1 MKAKNEKGAK
11 ICMRRKRGLETDV
24 DNMNNQ
30 INLLDEQNRALEK
43 VTFDMG
49 TMKTIK
55 SVQAQQQKVNNKI
68 SQDEVHEIMDDV
80 RVGIQEANGISEA
93 MAMGATDEYE
103 DVIRRVEQFE
113 EEEGRRPRI
122 LVAKMGQD
130 GHDRG
135 AKVIASGFS
144 DLGYDVDVGPL
155 FATPEE
161 VAQQAIDS
169 DVHVIGIS
177 SQAAGHKTLVPGL
190 VKCLKEQGIT
200 DKVIIAGGVIPP
212 QDYEFLYAEGCDAIF
227 GPGTR
232 ITSAAREVLE
242 KIPRGQI

>member
-1 MKAKNEKGAK
+1 VFCCRSQNHNSLFLFFPFHPRIAHKEKQIEKLIAEAKAKMKAKNEKGAK

-103 DVIRRVEQFE
+103 DDE
-113 EEEGRRPRI
+113 E
-122 LVAKMGQD
+122 
-130 GHDRG
+130 
-135 AKVIASGFS
+135 
-144 DLGYDVDVGPL
+144 DLLAELRED
-155 FATPEE
+155 EE
-161 VAQQAIDS
+161 VDLEEKVLSRPNVNPATTTAPAAALDLPTVPL
-169 DVHVIGIS
+169 DLP
-177 SQAAGHKTLVPGL
+177 SQPRNVPKT
-190 VKCLKEQGIT
+190 KEQL
-200 DKVIIAGGVIPP
+200 
-212 QDYEFLYAEGCDAIF
+212 QDEQDAADLQGLMAEMAM
-227 GPGTR
+227 
-232 ITSAAREVLE
+232 
-242 KIPRGQI
+242 